1 MANIKKW
8 VWGQRDPLFKR
19 IFMTS
24 EETPEIRKKQDLI
37 RYGIF
42 QITEVLPFV
51 VFSGNQKRPKNSQGK
66 LDLEARANYAGYQV
80 WMTSLRLQL
89 FAKKGLSCTKCGITG
104 SFFALE
110 TFPSSQ
116 SRSPHF
122 NLYGRDALGDEVLI
136 TKDHIHP
143 KSLGGTDTL
152 DNLQTMCYPCNH
164 AKSNKI

>member
-1 MANIKKW
+1 
-8 VWGQRDPLFKR
+8 
-19 IFMTS
+19 MTP
-24 EETPEIRKKQDLI
+24 EDTPEIKKKQLNLI

-89 FAKKGLSCTKCGITG
+89 FAKKGLSCVKCGIIG
-104 SFFALE
+104 CYFALE
-110 TFPSSQ
+110 NFPKNSHN
-116 SRSPHF
+116 PHF
-122 NLYGRDALGDEVLI
+122 NLYGQDASGDEVLI

-143 KSLGGTDTL
+143 KSLGGSDAL